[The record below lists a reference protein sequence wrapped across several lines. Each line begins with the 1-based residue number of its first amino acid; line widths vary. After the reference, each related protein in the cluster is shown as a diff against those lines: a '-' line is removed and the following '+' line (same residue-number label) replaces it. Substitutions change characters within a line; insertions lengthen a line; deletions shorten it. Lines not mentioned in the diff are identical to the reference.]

1 MGIEVGTALLIGGL
15 LSAGAA
21 GASAHQSHVAQ
32 IHAGQ
37 ESRDQKT
44 AQAKLQSDATTQ
56 NDQNQLT
63 QANVAARQRQR
74 ALASSYG
81 GPGPGVATNPLGD
94 VGQAQTRQSA
104 LLGG

>member
-1 MGIEVGTALLIGGL
+1 MGIEIGTALLIGGL

-21 GASAHQSHVAQ
+21 GASAQQSHVAS

-37 ESRDQKT
+37 AARDQT
-44 AQAKLQSDATTQ
+44 TQQNKLQAQTEAMNQKTQ
-56 NDQNQLT
+56 LGVAD
-63 QANVAARQRQR
+63 VAARQRQR

-81 GPGPGVATNPLGD
+81 GPGPGVTTNPLGGI
-94 VGQAQTRQSA
+94 GQANTVQSS

>member
-1 MGIEVGTALLIGGL
+1 MGIETGLIIAGL
-15 LSAGAA
+15 AVSAAAA
-21 GASAHQSHVAQ
+21 GASAQQSHVAQ
-32 IHAGQ
+32 VHAGQ
-37 ESRDQKT
+37 EARDQKT
-44 AQAKLQSDATTQ
+44 AQSKLQSDATTA
-56 NDQNQLT
+56 NDNNQLA

-81 GPGPGVATNPLGD
+81 GPGPGVTSNPLGD